1 MSATGLEALQTATI
15 ASAFPFRIILL
26 ISLYGLFKAL
36 RVDYGKKEI
45 RINSIN
51 NVQTSAASGGWQKR
65 LRSLVLYPRR
75 DHVIRFIEEV
85 VQPAFEEVAAE
96 LSKQGIQT
104 TISKKSDDDI
114 LFEVEHGK
122 NDNFMYR
129 IKARHYLK
137 PNFSSIEASDIDPD
151 YQKYFRAEV
160 HLDNGAQGY
169 DIMGYSKESLSNDIV
184 DQYTNH
190 LQFIHNFQLEHDVK
204 SILKETNNGNDAN
217 GNSETTEEPSKA

>member
-1 MSATGLEALQTATI
+1 
-15 ASAFPFRIILL
+15 
-26 ISLYGLFKAL
+26 
-36 RVDYGKKEI
+36 
-45 RINSIN
+45 
-51 NVQTSAASGGWQKR
+51 
-65 LRSLVLYPRR
+65 
-75 DHVIRFIEEV
+75 
-85 VQPAFEEVAAE
+85 
-96 LSKQGIQT
+96 
-104 TISKKSDDDI
+104 
-114 LFEVEHGK
+114 
-122 NDNFMYR
+122 MYR

-204 SILKETNNGNDAN
+204 SILKETNNGNDVS